1 MRPGNE
7 RETHLPAPSGRE
19 TGQTGHAQFAGEF
32 AHLTLDH
39 LVGLPSGLIH
49 RCDDQVLKH
58 LDVGRIDDLPV
69 QDNNVDFDSVDF
81 VLNEFDEQSI
91 EQAVLVKE
99 AVGGTVTVVGVDL
112 IGELDNVLH
121 LALAKGAD
129 KAVKITADEPG
140 ADSHMQAKWLAE
152 AIKGLGADLIL
163 TGVQASNDLDG
174 QIGPMI
180 AAHLDMPYIGGISS
194 VEVSDRTAT
203 INKEFAGGVGAKYS
217 VSLPM
222 VVGVQAASKPPRYAP
237 ISKVRQIAQT
247 ATIEKIAP
255 AGQASTALMMKKMAP
270 PVVTGHAEM
279 IEGSPKQVAAKI
291 VELLKSKGLV

>member
-1 MRPGNE
+1 MNIVVAIK
-7 RETHLPAPSGRE
+7 HIPSI
-19 TGQTGHAQFAGEF
+19 A
-32 AHLTLDH
+32 
-39 LVGLPSGLIH
+39 
-49 RCDDQVLKH
+49 
-58 LDVGRIDDLPV
+58 DDLPV
-69 QDNNVDFDSVDF
+69 KGNNVDFDSVDF

-112 IGELDNVLH
+112 IGELDGVLH

-129 KAVKITADEPG
+129 KAVKVTADEPG

-152 AIKGLGADLIL
+152 AIRGLSPDMIF

-180 AAHLDMPYIGGISS
+180 AAYLDMPYIGGVSG
-194 VEVSDRTAT
+194 VEAADGTAIVT
-203 INKEFAGGVGAKYS
+203 KEFAGGMAGKYS
-217 VSLPM
+217 VRLPM

-237 ISKVRQIAQT
+237 ISKVRQVAQT
-247 ATIEKIAP
+247 STVEKVAP
-255 AGQASTALMMKKMAP
+255 AGEATARLAMKKMAP

-279 IEGSPKQVAAKI
+279 IEGSAKEVAAKI
-291 VELLKSKGLV
+291 VELLKGKGLA

>member
-1 MRPGNE
+1 MNIVVAIK
-7 RETHLPAPSGRE
+7 HIPSI
-19 TGQTGHAQFAGEF
+19 A
-32 AHLTLDH
+32 
-39 LVGLPSGLIH
+39 
-49 RCDDQVLKH
+49 
-58 LDVGRIDDLPV
+58 DDLPV
-69 QDNNVDFDSVDF
+69 KGNNVDFDSVDF

-112 IGELDNVLH
+112 IGELDSVLH

-152 AIKGLGADLIL
+152 AIKGMAADIVFA
-163 TGVQASNDLDG
+163 GVQASNDLDG

-180 AAHLDMPYIGGISS
+180 AAYLDLPYIGGVSS
-194 VEVSDRTAT
+194 VEITGDTAT
-203 INKEFAGGVGAKYS
+203 VNKEFAGGFGGKYAI
-217 VSLPM
+217 SLPM

-247 ATIEKIAP
+247 VTIEKVAP
-255 AGQASTALMMKKMAP
+255 SGDANASAGLAFKKMAP

-279 IEGSPKQVAAKI
+279 IGGSSKEVAAKI
-291 VELLKSKGLV
+291 VELLKGKGLA